1 MAERS
6 RSRSLSAQPA
16 TVGNVS
22 IIGFQR
28 DRPESPVP
36 VLDPA
41 QRSVIELP
49 DDASA
54 AVIGA
59 PGTGKTTT
67 LVELVA
73 DRVLGRGW
81 TTDQLLV
88 LTPTRVTATRLRDAI
103 ALRLAVPTTGPMART
118 VNSLAFEVVRD
129 AARSAGSAPPR
140 LVTGAE
146 QDFDISELLA
156 GHLLD
161 GTGPQWPEEL
171 GPEVRRLRRFRS
183 ELRELMMRATEYGI
197 STDRLRALARQEGRP
212 AWAAAADFVD
222 EYLRVVTAAREAQL
236 DPAELSRYAAA
247 SIRSDSPGE
256 RVAALRLVVVDDLQ
270 EFTESSLAI
279 LRALADRG
287 VAVIA
292 FGDPDVAA
300 NAFRGG
306 EPDALGRLSAVLA
319 LPDLVRVTL
328 GVSHRHGPAL
338 RALVSSVTGRIGSAA
353 AGTQRQAVA
362 GAVSSTA
369 LPIARIVA
377 TTPAREW
384 AAVARVLRERHLQAG
399 VPWSELAVIVRS
411 GAQIPVIARALS
423 LAEVPVRTSAAG
435 TALRDDPAA
444 RALLA
449 VVEAGIGRAPLTG
462 SLATGLLTGPFGGL
476 DRLGLR
482 RLRLALRAEEVAGG
496 GRRTAD
502 ALLVEGLAAP
512 GRFVTIDH
520 RVGRAAEKLASTL
533 ALLRASDGTIEELL
547 WIAWEQSGLAQSWH
561 DQALG
566 TGIAAAEA
574 NRNLDGVVALFTAA
588 KRFVERRPGT
598 PPGTFLADVLD
609 AEVAEDTLSARPA
622 DDSVLVSTPP
632 GTVGLEFDTV
642 VVAALQDGV
651 WPNLRLRG
659 SLLAAQHLVRVVA
672 GDRSSAVDERRQVL
686 GDELRMFALAI
697 SRARSRLVLAAVSN
711 DDEAESPFLGLAA
724 ATPLLDS
731 ASVTPLTLRGLT
743 GRLRREL
750 VSDRTEHRDEAA
762 ATLAT
767 LAAGRVP
774 GADPADWHGLLP
786 LSSTGPLFDGE
797 PIPVS
802 PSSLEKLVDSP
813 LDWFLDRIAGSE
825 SGVIA
830 NVGTI
835 VHAAMETAEDQSAD
849 GLWAV
854 IEERWDELLF
864 DAPWLAERQR
874 RITRGFTEAL
884 AEYLGHFARD
894 GKVLVGA
901 ESRFRLEVGEA
912 VISGSIDRVER
923 AKDGSVVIV
932 DLKTGS
938 PITSQAA
945 IDAHPQLGAYQ
956 LAYASGILDEALA
969 EHGEHSGGGAKLLF
983 VKQGVGSTLYR
994 EGLQAPL
1001 TPEQLEEFRERV
1013 RMASILIAAAEF
1025 EGKLEL
1031 LTYGMGD
1038 VSRLRLHRVK
1048 AVSSD

>member
-1 MAERS
+1 MSIVGFERG
-6 RSRSLSAQPA
+6 RPASA
-16 TVGNVS
+16 
-22 IIGFQR
+22 
-28 DRPESPVP
+28 VP

-41 QRSVIELP
+41 QRSVVALP
-49 DDASA
+49 DGASA

-88 LTPTRVTATRLRDAI
+88 LTPTRATATRLRDAI
-103 ALRLAVPTTGPMART
+103 ALRLALPTTGPMART
-118 VNSLAFEVVRD
+118 VNSLAFEIVRD
-129 AARSAGSAPPR
+129 AARSAGSSPPR

-146 QDFDISELLA
+146 QDVDIAELLA

-161 GTGPQWPEEL
+161 GSGPRWPEEL
-171 GPEVRRLRRFRS
+171 GPDVRRLRRFRT
-183 ELRELMMRATEYGI
+183 ELRELMMRATEYDV
-197 STDRLRALARQEGRP
+197 STDRLRVLARQEGRP
-212 AWAAAADFVD
+212 AWAAAADFVE
-222 EYLRVVTAAREAQL
+222 EYLRVVTFAREAQL

-247 SIRSDSPGE
+247 SIRSETPGE

-287 VAVIA
+287 VAVVA

-328 GVSHRHGPAL
+328 GVSHRHGPEL
-338 RALVSSVTGRIGSAA
+338 RALVSSVTGRIGAAA
-353 AGTQRQAVA
+353 AGTQRQAIA
-362 GAVSSTA
+362 GAASSTA
-369 LPIARIVA
+369 EPIARIVA

-384 AAVARVLRERHLQAG
+384 AAVARELRERHLQAG

-411 GAQIPVIARALS
+411 SAHIAVIARALS
-423 LAEVPVRTSAAG
+423 LAEVPVRTSAAA
-435 TALRDDPAA
+435 TALREDPAA

-449 VVEAGIGRAPLTG
+449 VVEAGIGRTPLTG
-462 SLATGLLTGPFGGL
+462 ALAAELLTGPFGGL

-482 RLRLALRAEEVAGG
+482 RLKLALRAEEVAGG

-502 ALLVEGLAAP
+502 ALLAEGLAAP

-520 RVGRAAEKLASTL
+520 RVGRAAARLASTL
-533 ALLRASDGTIEELL
+533 ALLRDSDGSIEELL

-574 NRNLDGVVALFTAA
+574 NRDLDGIVALFTAA

-609 AEVAEDTLSARPA
+609 AEVPEDTLSARPA
-622 DDSVLVSTPP
+622 DDSVLISTPS

-659 SLLAAQHLVRVVA
+659 SLLAPQHLVRVVT

-724 ATPLLDS
+724 GTPLLDS

-750 VSDRTEHRDEAA
+750 VSERTEHRDEAA

-767 LAAGRVP
+767 LAAERVP

-797 PIPVS
+797 PVPVS

-854 IEERWDELLF
+854 IEARWDELQF

-874 RITRGFTEAL
+874 QITRGFTEAL
-884 AEYLGHFARD
+884 AEYLGHFAQD

-938 PITSQAA
+938 PITSQSA

-994 EGLQAPL
+994 EAFQAPL

-1025 EGKLEL
+1025 EGTLEL
-1031 LTYGMGD
+1031 PAYGMGD

>member
-1 MAERS
+1 MSIVGFERG
-6 RSRSLSAQPA
+6 RPASA
-16 TVGNVS
+16 
-22 IIGFQR
+22 
-28 DRPESPVP
+28 VP
-36 VLDPA
+36 VLDPV
-41 QRSVIELP
+41 QRSVVALP
-49 DDASA
+49 DGASA

-88 LTPTRVTATRLRDAI
+88 LTPTRATATRLRDAL
-103 ALRLAVPTTGPMART
+103 ALRLALPTTGPMART
-118 VNSLAFEVVRD
+118 VNSLAFEIVRD
-129 AARSAGSAPPR
+129 AARSAGSSPPR

-146 QDFDISELLA
+146 QDVDIAELLA

-161 GTGPQWPEEL
+161 GSGPRWPEEL
-171 GPEVRRLRRFRS
+171 GPDVRRLRRFRT
-183 ELRELMMRATEYGI
+183 ELRELMMRATEYDI
-197 STDRLRALARQEGRP
+197 STDRLRVLARQEGRP
-212 AWAAAADFVD
+212 AWAAAADFVE
-222 EYLRVVTAAREAQL
+222 EYLRVVTFAREAQL

-247 SIRSDSPGE
+247 SIRSETPGE

-328 GVSHRHGPAL
+328 GVSHRHGPEL
-338 RALVSSVTGRIGSAA
+338 RALVSSVTGRIGTAA
-353 AGTQRQAVA
+353 AGTQRQAIA
-362 GAVSSTA
+362 GAASSTA
-369 LPIARIVA
+369 VPIARIVA

-384 AAVARVLRERHLQAG
+384 AAVARELRERHLQAG

-411 GAQIPVIARALS
+411 SAHIAVIARALS
-423 LAEVPVRTSAAG
+423 LAEVPVRTSAAAA
-435 TALRDDPAA
+435 ALREDPAA

-449 VVEAGIGRAPLTG
+449 VVEAGIGRTPLTG
-462 SLATGLLTGPFGGL
+462 ALAAELLTGPFGGL

-482 RLRLALRAEEVAGG
+482 RLKLALRAEEVAGG

-502 ALLVEGLAAP
+502 ALLAEGLAAP
-512 GRFVTIDH
+512 GRFFTIDH
-520 RVGRAAEKLASTL
+520 RVGRAAAGLASTL
-533 ALLRASDGTIEELL
+533 ALLRDSDGSIEELL

-574 NRNLDGVVALFTAA
+574 NRDLDGIVALFTAA

-609 AEVAEDTLSARPA
+609 AEVPEDTLSARPT
-622 DDSVLVSTPP
+622 DDSVLISTPS

-659 SLLAAQHLVRVVA
+659 SLLAPQHLVRVVT

-697 SRARSRLVLAAVSN
+697 SRVRSRLVLAAVSN

-724 ATPLLDS
+724 GTPLLDS

-750 VSDRTEHRDEAA
+750 VSERTEYRDEAA

-767 LAAGRVP
+767 LAAERVP

-797 PIPVS
+797 PVPVS

-835 VHAAMETAEDQSAD
+835 VHTAMETAEDQSAD

-854 IEERWDELLF
+854 IEARWDELQF

-874 RITRGFTEAL
+874 QITRGFTEAL

-938 PITSQAA
+938 PITSQTA

-994 EGLQAPL
+994 EGFQAPL

-1025 EGKLEL
+1025 EGTLEL
-1031 LTYGMGD
+1031 PAYGMGD